1 MKNLWAIACVIVG
14 QSTHKGDRYSRK
26 FELLSR
32 AQFGLQ
38 IIRALAF
45 NVLA

>member
-1 MKNLWAIACVIVG
+1 MKNLWPIAYVIVG
-14 QSTHKGDRYSRK
+14 HSTRKGVRYTRK